1 MDEPKIMRAVLIEL
15 KDDLSDVMPNGKK
28 VPVQFNPETLKLSYA
43 NQIQAQNNASS
54 APPPTHTA
62 TAQQAPASQAGESAP
77 AKLTAPDLQKA
88 EVERRE
94 RALRVFAH

>member
-1 MDEPKIMRAVLIEL
+1 MP
-15 KDDLSDVMPNGKK
+15 VM
-28 VPVQFNPETLKLSYA
+28 
-43 NQIQAQNNASS
+43 IQDFEITS
-54 APPPTHTA
+54 APPTHTA